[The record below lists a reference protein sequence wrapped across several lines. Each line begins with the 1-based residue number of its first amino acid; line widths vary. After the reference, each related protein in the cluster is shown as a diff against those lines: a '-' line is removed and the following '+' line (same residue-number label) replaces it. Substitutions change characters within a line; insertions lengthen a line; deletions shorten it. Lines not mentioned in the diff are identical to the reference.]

1 MPPGCALCS
10 QTLCRSPLLHKV
22 CLRCQADGADVVIA
36 LTHMRVPNDQ
46 LLAASVP
53 EFDLVLGGHDHERWE
68 ELVEPHGVQL
78 VKSGGLT

>member
-1 MPPGCALCS
+1 M
-10 QTLCRSPLLHKV
+10 
-22 CLRCQADGADVVIA
+22 VIA

-78 VKSGGLT
+78 IKSGELAMAKPCSLACTWCQAGKVGHHAAASALLG